1 MNLTRPNL
9 REIFYEIHKLNMR
22 IMKLYFIDKLHLSL
36 LQANDISSPNSNK
49 VPNLES
55 FILLIQPPH
64 ISRDYLQIHWDTI
77 RALSLLEPLA
87 LLHAVIINRTH
98 QAPQL
103 P

>member
-1 MNLTRPNL
+1 
-9 REIFYEIHKLNMR
+9 
-22 IMKLYFIDKLHLSL
+22 MKLYFIDKLHLSL

-55 FILLIQPPH
+55 FILLIHPPH
-64 ISRDYLQIHWDTI
+64 IPRDYLQIHWDTS

-87 LLHAVIINRTH
+87 LSDAIIINRAH